1 MNSYHVAALLHQ
13 TIEGLHVEP
22 KGVYVDATFGGGGH
36 SRALLDQ
43 LDSAGRLYSFDKDI
57 TALQNKID
65 DSRWTFV
72 NGDFRYIS
80 NYLDYYGISP
90 IDGLVADLGV
100 SSYDFDTAQRGFSFR
115 YAGTL
120 DMRMNPSSTLTARE
134 ILNGYTDD
142 ELIRVLRDYGEVMEV
157 KNIVRGIRR
166 YGTIER
172 IEELVGVIS
181 GMRDVKVLPDGT
193 EIDINPRIRKTL
205 TQVFQALRI
214 EVNDELGA
222 LKRLLTS
229 LSENVKIG
237 GYVAIL
243 SYHSLEDRLV
253 KNYLN
258 TGTLDGVVQKNFYGN
273 VIRPFT
279 PEKVIVPTQEEID
292 RNPRARSAK
301 LRIGRRY
308 QNLN

>member
-36 SRALLDQ
+36 SRALLEQ

-57 TALQNKID
+57 TALRNKID

-134 ILNGYTDD
+134 VLNGYNDE
-142 ELIRVLRDYGEVMEV
+142 ELIRVLRDYGEVLEV

-181 GMRDVKVLPDGT
+181 GTRDVKVLPDGT

-229 LSENVKIG
+229 LSDNVKIG

-258 TGTLDGVVQKNFYGN
+258 TGTLDGVLQKDFYGN
-273 VIRPFT
+273 VIRPFI
-279 PEKVIVPTQEEID
+279 PEKVIVPTQEEIEH
-292 RNPRARSAK
+292 NPRVRSAK

>member
-36 SRALLDQ
+36 SRALLEQ
-43 LDSAGRLYSFDKDI
+43 LDSVGRLYSFDKDI

-100 SSYDFDTAQRGFSFR
+100 SSYDFDTVQRGFSFR

-120 DMRMNPSSTLTARE
+120 DMRMNPSGMLTARE
-134 ILNGYTDD
+134 VLNGYTDD
-142 ELIRVLRDYGEVMEV
+142 ELIRVLRDYGEVLEA

-172 IEELVGVIS
+172 IEELVDVIS
-181 GMRDVKVLPDGT
+181 GTRDVKVLPDGT

-258 TGTLDGVVQKNFYGN
+258 TGTLDGVVQKDFYGN